1 MEPNHRPG
9 PAPAPQEPPHHRRAQ
24 RPPLRRRSKL
34 GMFFTAFG
42 ILAFGVS
49 AYEICADSPAC
60 MGTSAGR
67 RRRMKRFGNW
77 LAKVVGTAVVIV
89 LVFVL
94 HLTPPGWRE
103 SLPDLSGAAIT
114 EFATLAREM
123 RASARLETMTVDE
136 QGVITSS
143 TSAFLIGVVQS
154 VAITYDYHASVG
166 IDLSK
171 VQVAASGNT
180 ITFRIP
186 APEVLSD
193 SLTPDYSKSVINDT
207 WYTLTDVR
215 RQQLLDD
222 EQNARRTAVTA
233 DQSSSDAAWAN
244 TLNVFE
250 NYIAKWIS
258 LGNSRLEYKF
268 ERLTEE

>member
-1 MEPNHRPG
+1 
-9 PAPAPQEPPHHRRAQ
+9 
-24 RPPLRRRSKL
+24 
-34 GMFFTAFG
+34 
-42 ILAFGVS
+42 
-49 AYEICADSPAC
+49 
-60 MGTSAGR
+60 
-67 RRRMKRFGNW
+67 MKRFGRW

-94 HLTPPGWRE
+94 APYASRLAQQW
-103 SLPDLSGAAIT
+103 LPDLSGAAIT
-114 EFATLAREM
+114 ESATLAREM

-222 EQNARRTAVTA
+222 EQNARRAAVTA
-233 DQSSSDAAWAN
+233 DQSSNDAAWAN

>member
-1 MEPNHRPG
+1 MERTSLTYKTYVEILNRELVCAMG
-9 PAPAPQEPPHHRRAQ
+9 CTEPIAIAFCAAAARRA
-24 RPPLRRRSKL
+24 L
-34 GMFFTAFG
+34 GA
-42 ILAFGVS
+42 
-49 AYEICADSPAC
+49 
-60 MGTSAGR
+60 
-67 RRRMKRFGNW
+67 
-77 LAKVVGTAVVIV
+77 
-89 LVFVL
+89 
-94 HLTPPGWRE
+94 
-103 SLPDLSGAAIT
+103 LPTCI
-114 EFATLAREM
+114 E
-123 RASARLETMTVDE
+123 
-136 QGVITSS
+136 
-143 TSAFLIGVVQS
+143 
-154 VAITYDYHASVG
+154 
-166 IDLSK
+166 
-171 VQVAASGNT
+171 VAASGNT

-186 APEVLSD
+186 APEVISD